1 MATEIKLGWVLE
13 LIPRE
18 PPAEI
23 EGLILVGHVV
33 TLDPPLLGLDVGGGV
48 GQLFRL
54 CELGELCVREV
65 DGHLFEV
72 GRCISA
78 VLHSREFIC

>member
-1 MATEIKLGWVLE
+1 MSTEIKLGWVLE

-18 PPAEI
+18 PPAENRRA
-23 EGLILVGHVV
+23 LILVGHVV
-33 TLDPPLLGLDVGGGV
+33 ILDPPLLGLDVGGGV

-78 VLHSREFIC
+78 VLTSRKFQ